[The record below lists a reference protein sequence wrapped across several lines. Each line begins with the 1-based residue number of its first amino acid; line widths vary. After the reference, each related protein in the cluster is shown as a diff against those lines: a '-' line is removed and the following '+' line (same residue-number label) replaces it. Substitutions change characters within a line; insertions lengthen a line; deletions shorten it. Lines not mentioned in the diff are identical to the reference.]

1 MTLRAVFATMTA
13 ALCGAAL
20 GAAAP
25 AAADNNRLNEAVV
38 ADVHNMMMLNGCADG
53 YKVEPQVKV
62 DPKLRLAAQWHADD
76 VLNNRALDGD
86 IGSNGSSVADRARAA
101 GYVGDVAET
110 VAINPALAISGVEIM
125 NQWFHRPDYKAV
137 MSSCANHD
145 IGVWSVNSPDRTV
158 VVAVYGRG
166 DAAPPVPAGGRQFGQ
181 P

>member
-86 IGSNGSSVADRARAA
+86 IGSNGSSVADRAR
-101 GYVGDVAET
+101 DR
-110 VAINPALAISGVEIM
+110 SR
-125 NQWFHRPDYKAV
+125 H
-137 MSSCANHD
+137 SC
-145 IGVWSVNSPDRTV
+145 
-158 VVAVYGRG
+158 
-166 DAAPPVPAGGRQFGQ
+166 
-181 P
+181 